1 MWSYLSR
8 RFLYMVI
15 LLVVISMIAFAIIE
29 LPPGDYLDTYL
40 NERENRGT
48 MFDEA
53 QIAALRKQFGLD
65 LPLYQRYLR
74 WVTGIMRGNFGRSFE
89 WNRSVG
95 ELIAK
100 RLPWTVMISLLTL
113 GFTYLVAIPV
123 GIYSSLRQYAF
134 SDHFITG
141 ISFLGLATPNFLLA
155 LVLMFL
161 TFNLFGF
168 NPSGLFSPEYKIAPW
183 SVARFID
190 LLKHLPIPVIV
201 IGTAGIAGLIRVMRG
216 LMLDELRK
224 HYVITARAKG
234 LPERALLFKYP
245 VRVAI
250 NPIVSTIGWNLAAI
264 VSGEAITSIV
274 LDLPTIGNMLYES
287 LLSQDTFF
295 AGTTVLLLSLLTVVG
310 TFLSDLLLMI
320 VDPRIR
326 LDKASAET
334 A

>member
-1 MWSYLSR
+1 MWPYLSR
-8 RFLYMVI
+8 RFLYMI
-15 LLVVISMIAFAIIE
+15 MLLVIVSVIAFAIIE

-40 NERENRGT
+40 NELDNRGT
-48 MFDEA
+48 MFDAA

-65 LPLYQRYLR
+65 LPVYERYLQ
-74 WVTGIMRGNFGRSFE
+74 WVTGIMRGNFGRSFQ

-100 RLPWTVMISLLTL
+100 RLPWTVMISTLTL
-113 GFTYLVAIPV
+113 VFTYAVAIPV
-123 GIYSSLRQYAF
+123 GIYSSLRQYSF
-134 SDHFITG
+134 SDHLITG
-141 ISFLGLATPNFLLA
+141 VSFLGLATPNFLLA

-183 SVARFID
+183 TIARFVD
-190 LLKHLPIPVIV
+190 LLKHLPIPIIV
-201 IGTAGIAGLIRVMRG
+201 IGTAGVAGLIRVMRG

-234 LPERALLFKYP
+234 LREGALLFKYP

-250 NPIVSTIGWNLAAI
+250 NPIISTIGWQLAAV
-264 VSGEAITSIV
+264 VSGAAITAIV
-274 LDLPTIGNMLYES
+274 LDLPTIGNMLYEA

-295 AGTTVLLLSLLTVVG
+295 AGTAILFLSLLTIVG
-310 TFLSDLLLMI
+310 TFLSDVLLVI
-320 VDPRIR
+320 ADPRIR
-326 LDKASAET
+326 LDKPSSASV
-334 A
+334 

>member
-29 LPPGDYLDTYL
+29 LPPGDFLDTYL
-40 NERENRGT
+40 NELENRGT

-65 LPLYQRYLR
+65 LPLYQRYLQ
-74 WVTGIMRGNFGRSFE
+74 WVTGIMRGNFGRSFQ

-100 RLPWTVMISLLTL
+100 RLPWTVMISILTL
-113 GFTYLVAIPV
+113 LFTYLVAIPV
-123 GIYSSLRQYAF
+123 GIYSSLRQYTF
-134 SDHFITG
+134 SDHFITAF
-141 ISFLGLATPNFLLA
+141 SFLGLATPNFLLA

-224 HYVITARAKG
+224 HYVVTARAKG
-234 LPERALLFKYP
+234 LPERELLFKYP

-250 NPIVSTIGWNLAAI
+250 NPIVSTVAWVFPELVSGGAI
-264 VSGEAITSIV
+264 VAVV
-274 LDLPTIGNMLYES
+274 LNLPTMGP
-287 LLSQDTFF
+287 
-295 AGTTVLLLSLLTVVG
+295 LLLSSLRGQDMFLAGAIMTLLSMLTVVG
-310 TFLSDLLLMI
+310 FFLSDLLLMLI
-320 VDPRIR
+320 DPRIR
-326 LDKASAET
+326 ME
-334 A
+334 

>member
-1 MWSYLSR
+1 MWPYLSR
-8 RFLYMVI
+8 RFLYMI
-15 LLVVISMIAFAIIE
+15 MLLVIVSVIAFAIIE

-40 NERENRGT
+40 NELDNRGT
-48 MFDEA
+48 MFDAA

-65 LPLYQRYLR
+65 LPVYERYLQ
-74 WVTGIMRGNFGRSFE
+74 WVTGIMRGNFGRSFQ

-100 RLPWTVMISLLTL
+100 RLPWTVMISTLTL
-113 GFTYLVAIPV
+113 VFTYTVAIPV
-123 GIYSSLRQYAF
+123 GIYSSLRQYSF
-134 SDHFITG
+134 SDHLITG
-141 ISFLGLATPNFLLA
+141 VSFLGLATPNFLLA

-183 SVARFID
+183 TIARFVD
-190 LLKHLPIPVIV
+190 LLKHLPIPIIV
-201 IGTAGIAGLIRVMRG
+201 IGTAGVAGLIRVMRG

-234 LPERALLFKYP
+234 LREGALLFKYP

-250 NPIVSTIGWNLAAI
+250 NPIISTIGWQLAAV
-264 VSGEAITSIV
+264 VSGAAITAIV
-274 LDLPTIGNMLYES
+274 LDLPTIGNMLYEA

-295 AGTTVLLLSLLTVVG
+295 AGTAILFLSLLTIVG
-310 TFLSDLLLMI
+310 TFLSDVLLVI
-320 VDPRIR
+320 ADPRIR
-326 LDKASAET
+326 LDKPSSASV
-334 A
+334 